1 MPPLNPPLTYE
12 CETCL
17 VQLCYTTQRLMKLVS
32 QLRYKIAEA
41 VKLNICPV

>member
-1 MPPLNPPLTYE
+1 MPLLNPPLTYE

-17 VQLCYTTQRLMKLVS
+17 VQLWYTTQRLMKLVS

-41 VKLNICPV
+41 VAWNICPV